1 MNFLSLLMAGFFFAN
16 VLFAEAPPK
25 KVQSPAPAKDTKA
38 QPVVKKQ
45 PQPSNIKKPVAFDL
59 SKTIEDVQKKYNQT
73 TSARFNFSQTYQ
85 HPFLPVNETSQGE
98 VLFKKQKMVWLYQK
112 PADKVKSFYI
122 NEKRFTYFQPR
133 DKIAFTHDC
142 FDKDTLSAS
151 IAFLWGQGKIKE
163 SFNTTKMSNPLSDTL
178 RWITLIPKEKT
189 NPQVQYIHLGIA
201 LDQPLVKESIVIDA
215 TNGRNHFV
223 FSNIQTN
230 IPISDQSFVFT
241 PPPGENINILPMP
254 NVTCP
259 TPPPVPKEKPKAP
272 PAKAAPKKSTIK

>member
-1 MNFLSLLMAGFFFAN
+1 MNFLSLLMAGFFFAT
-16 VLFAEAPPK
+16 VLFAEGTTQKIPSRPK
-25 KVQSPAPAKDTKA
+25 DIQTKTPA
-38 QPVVKKQ
+38 VVKKEA
-45 PQPSNIKKPVAFDL
+45 PKSPAVKPLVFDL
-59 SKTIEDVQKKYNQT
+59 AKTIDEVQKKYNQT

-85 HPFLPVNETSQGE
+85 HPFLPVNETSEGE

-112 PADKVKSFYI
+112 PTDKVKSFYI

-163 SFNTTKMSNPLSDTL
+163 SFNTTKMANPPTTTL
-178 RWITLIPKEKT
+178 RWVTLIPKEKH
-189 NPQVQYIHLGIA
+189 PQVQNIHLGIA

-223 FSNIQTN
+223 FSNTQIN
-230 IPISDQSFVFT
+230 IEISDQSFVFT
-241 PPPGENINILPMP
+241 PPPGENITILPMP

-259 TPPPVPKEKPKAP
+259 APGAPKEKPKAAP
-272 PAKAAPKKSTIK
+272 VKAAPKKSTPK